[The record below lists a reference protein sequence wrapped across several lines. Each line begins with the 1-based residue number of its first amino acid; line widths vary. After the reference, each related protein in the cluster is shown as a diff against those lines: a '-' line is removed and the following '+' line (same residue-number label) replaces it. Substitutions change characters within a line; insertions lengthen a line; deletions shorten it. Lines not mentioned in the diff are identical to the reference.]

1 MSIYA
6 GSGRKVRREQSKS
19 GTRGA
24 REQPARLR
32 QKAKVRQ
39 ADERADG
46 TQGVK
51 HAKLKALFGRKRHG
65 RQARVGCKSAAAISQ
80 RRGENGCRC
89 PCKENPHC
97 GKQRADDAKC
107 RPRRCH
113 ASRRQENPAKNFLH
127 RLDRR
132 QNLCYNDLTTKKHGS
147 SDGNR
152 EPLPGWKQP
161 Q

>member
-65 RQARVGCKSAAAISQ
+65 RQARGNCKSAAVISQ
-80 RRGENGCRC
+80 RRGENGC
-89 PCKENPHC
+89 
-97 GKQRADDAKC
+97 
-107 RPRRCH
+107 H
-113 ASRRQENPAKNFLH
+113 AHVKRTPIAANSVPMMPSTSPAAAARSGGRKIPQKNFLH

-152 EPLPGWKQP
+152 EPFPGWKQP